1 MISKERLKEII
12 ISNKGFILSIDNI
25 VERQGIVLPRKL
37 NKVVV
42 FYGPRRSGKSF
53 VMYSLFKI
61 DPDVSLYIDFEDER
75 LYGFKVEDFE
85 VLKESFL
92 ELNPKVIGKRKFF
105 FFDEVQNV
113 VGWEKF
119 CRRLVEK
126 ENIYVYVAGSSSK
139 MMIQEIHTSVR
150 GRVWTVEITPFSFK
164 EFLCTKEKTI
174 DEDFIY
180 GGKKVFTK
188 KYFLEF
194 MKWGGFPE
202 VIFAENEFEKKKI
215 LNDYLNSM
223 FFRDLVERFKIT
235 NIQLLEVLIDKLFS
249 SYSLK
254 FSLTA
259 FYKQYKDLFPF
270 SKDKLF
276 SYYKYILQSMFV
288 LEVRK
293 FAESSYKRLRNPAK
307 IYLIDVGLA
316 KRVTTENYGR
326 LLENIVFLAL
336 RKISEQIFYFE
347 EDVEC
352 DFVVEKDN
360 KFLPYQVCYELNND
374 NMEREIKG
382 LITCCKRVN
391 AKRGIIVTYDQE
403 EIRKIDNVEV
413 EIIPVWKWLLK
424 I

>member
-235 NIQLLEVLIDKLFS
+235 NIQLL
-249 SYSLK
+249 
-254 FSLTA
+254 
-259 FYKQYKDLFPF
+259 F